1 MTDITNR
8 TTGSAAAL
16 PEDFA
21 KRMMAGIAESRATT
35 QMGAGGKPILRLI
48 KGGTWLYG
56 QTNEEMQPG
65 SRWAVNV
72 MTLAHGWC
80 CWVEGESKNT
90 LEGDIMVSM
99 SEKLPAKPAPI
110 RDTEFKEQRAFEL
123 KCMDGEDEGT
133 EVVYKVNSYGGV
145 QAVTALIGD
154 IQRRLLTPYP
164 CPVLTFDSEWYQHP
178 KWGRVDKPI
187 FTIVGWCDL
196 NGNVEG
202 EAAPP
207 IAPASAATEPAPAP
221 AAPARKRKPPLV
233 TPAQVA
239 AGQTTTAPP
248 PPVEPAPVAQGHV
261 GQRRR
266 PVAR

>member
-21 KRMMAGIAESRATT
+21 RRMMSGIAESRATT
-35 QMGAGGKPILRLI
+35 QIGLGGKAILRLM
-48 KGGTWLYG
+48 KGGMWIYG
-56 QTNEEMQPG
+56 QTNEEVQPG

-80 CWVEGESKNT
+80 CWVEGDSKNS
-90 LEGDIMVSM
+90 LEGDVMVSM
-99 SEKLPAKPAPI
+99 TEHIPPQPDDI
-110 RDTEFKEQRAFEL
+110 RGTEFKPQRSFEL
-123 KCMDGEDEGT
+123 KCMNGEDEGT
-133 EVVYKVNSYGGV
+133 EVLYKVNSRGGIE
-145 QAVTALIGD
+145 AVTKFIAD

-164 CPVLTFDSEWYQHP
+164 CPIVTLDSEWYQHP
-178 KWGRVDKPI
+178 KWGRVEKPI

-202 EAAPP
+202 A
-207 IAPASAATEPAPAP
+207 APAP
-221 AAPARKRKPPLV
+221 AAPAAAEPAAPAAAAPKPVRQRKPP
-233 TPAQVA
+233 VA
-239 AGQTTTAPP
+239 AAVEAPP
-248 PPVEPAPVAQGHV
+248 VAPVAPVEPAPVAQAHV

>member
-1 MTDITNR
+1 MTDIANR

-35 QMGAGGKPILRLI
+35 QIGAGGKHILRLM
-48 KGGTWLYG
+48 KGGMWIYG
-56 QTNEEMQPG
+56 QTNEEVQPG

-80 CWVEGESKNT
+80 CWVEGESKNS
-90 LEGDIMVSM
+90 LEGDVMVSM
-99 SEKLPAKPAPI
+99 SEKLPAQPDAI
-110 RDTEFKEQRAFEL
+110 RGTEFKPQRSFDL
-123 KCMDGEDEGT
+123 KCLDGEDEGE
-133 EVVYKVNSYGGV
+133 EVVYKVNSRGGIE
-145 QAVTALIGD
+145 AVTKFIGD

-164 CPVLTFDSEWYQHP
+164 CPIITLDSEWYPHP

-187 FTIVGWCDL
+187 FSIVGWCDL

-202 EAAPP
+202 APP
-207 IAPASAATEPAPAP
+207 VAPASEAPAP
-221 AAPARKRKPPLV
+221 TAAPVRKRKPPL
-233 TPAQVA
+233 AAAEVA
-239 AGQTTTAPP
+239 AGQTFTAAA
-248 PPVEPAPVAQGHV
+248 PPVEPAPVAQQHV